1 MRSSSTAEALSPI
14 YPKWDGPPSR
24 KPTAT
29 LDTFCHLHGSYQRT
43 RHPSAVSLPR
53 SLIFYISFSVISELH
68 VDLHRRD
75 LLSPNKLNKAP
86 RNLPSFLLINVLLQK
101 NFWYYIEYHKGFVSA
116 EEISPRYGTGG
127 HAVPRSAYRQMS
139 VCELRGTLSEKLS

>member
-86 RNLPSFLLINVLLQK
+86 RNLPSFLLINILLQK
-101 NFWYYIEYHKGFVSA
+101 NFWYYIIDTTRALSLQ
-116 EEISPRYGTGG
+116 R
-127 HAVPRSAYRQMS
+127 RYRQGMGQ
-139 VCELRGTLSEKLS
+139 VDMLFQDLCTGK